1 MKDAHMKAIRFHRM
15 GGPEVLH
22 IEEIELLP
30 PGPNEVRIKVS
41 AFALNRADLLLM
53 VGQHYTAASFPS
65 RIGSEASGIV
75 DAVGENVS
83 GFNVGD
89 RVSTIPFH
97 TAIHGVQGEYATVPA
112 QYLAPWPEGLSATE
126 ACSVWMQYLTA
137 YFPFNE
143 ITQIGEGD
151 WVLIAAASSSAGQG
165 AMQIARAQGAKV
177 VATTR
182 TVKKQNLLQ
191 ELGAHQ
197 VIVTEEEPDIAT
209 RILELTEGK
218 GVKLAYDPIGGD
230 FTSQYA
236 EAMAWHGVII
246 LYGVLAGTSTDIPVV
261 PMVRRAAVLHP
272 YSMFNHVSEP
282 DQLKRGI
289 HFISEKMKQGLLRPR
304 IDHVFSFS
312 DAIEAYHYM
321 ESNQQS
327 GKIVVSLAK

>member
-1 MKDAHMKAIRFHRM
+1 MKAIIFNKI

-30 PGPNEVRIKVS
+30 PGPDEVRIKVS

-53 VGQHYTAASFPS
+53 YGLHYTTASFPS
-65 RIGSEASGIV
+65 KIGSEASGIV

-83 GFNVGD
+83 KLNVGD

-112 QYLAPWPEGLSATE
+112 QFITAWQEGLSATE

-143 ITQIGEGD
+143 ITQIGESD

-165 AMQIARAQGAKV
+165 AMQLARAQGAKV
-177 VATTR
+177 IATTR
-182 TVKKQNLLQ
+182 TNKKQNLLL
-191 ELGAHQ
+191 ELGADQ
-197 VIVTEEEPDIAT
+197 VIVTEEEPDIAA

-218 GVKLAYDPIGGD
+218 GVKLAYDPIGGH

-246 LYGVLAGTSTDIPVV
+246 LYGVLAGTSTDIPIV

-282 DQLKRGI
+282 DQLRRGI
-289 HFISEKMKQGLLRPR
+289 QFISEKIKEGLLRPR
-304 IDHVFSFS
+304 IDRVFPYSE
-312 DAIEAYHYM
+312 AIEAYHYM

-327 GKIVVSLAK
+327 GKIVVSLTE